1 MNTLTTRPAS
11 ALALMAERCAVD
23 PAKLHETLKN
33 TVFKG
38 ATDDEMLALVVTA
51 NTYELNPLL
60 KELYAFPKKGG
71 GITPMVGID
80 GWLKI
85 ANRQPNYDGME
96 VEVYGTDKVPT
107 HATCVIFLKDRTH
120 SVKITEYFEECRRN
134 TDPWT
139 QMPRRM
145 LRNKAIIQ
153 AVRVAFGIGGIH
165 DEDEAQDISIR
176 DVTPRTGK
184 AVLRETM
191 IEPFQ
196 SLPEPSD
203 NAPIAATASQVRA
216 MEAAKADPA
225 PNPET
230 KAPEG
235 RQKKERIQR
244 DASFKGITEK
254 SGSGKTWWEV
264 ALGINGKNVTFTT
277 FSETLSGNL
286 FEIEKGTHIRATVVP
301 NADGKTFSLED
312 FTIIEEG
319 GLV

>member
-96 VEVYGTDKVPT
+96 VDVYGTDKTPT
-107 HATCVIFLKDRTH
+107 HATCEIFLKDRSH
-120 SVKITEYFEECRRN
+120 SVKITEYYEECRRN

-165 DEDEAQDISIR
+165 DEDESEDISIR
-176 DVTPRTGK
+176 DVTPRTSK

-191 IEPFQ
+191 IEPFE
-196 SLPEPSD
+196 SLPAPAAEVKAEP
-203 NAPIAATASQVRA
+203 APQPA
-216 MEAAKADPA
+216 ADPA

-230 KAPEG
+230 KTPEG
-235 RQKKERIQR
+235 RQQKERIMR
-244 DASFKGITEK
+244 DASFKSITEK
-254 SGSGKTWWEV
+254 SSGGKTWWEV
-264 ALGINGKNVTFTT
+264 SLGISGKTVSFTT
-277 FSETLSGNL
+277 FSKTLSGSL
-286 FEIEKGTHIRATVVP
+286 FEMEKGTHIRATIVP
-301 NADGKTFSLED
+301 SGEGFSLED
-312 FTIIEEG
+312 YTLIETEG

>member
-1 MNTLTTRPAS
+1 MSNTLTTRPAS

-96 VEVYGTDKVPT
+96 VEVYGSEKTPT
-107 HATCVIFLKDRTH
+107 HATCEIFLKDRSH

-134 TDPWT
+134 TEPWT

-165 DEDEAQDISIR
+165 DEDENEDISIR
-176 DVTPRTGK
+176 DVTPRAGK

-191 IEPFQ
+191 IEPFPA
-196 SLPEPSD
+196 LPAAEPSVSVPL
-203 NAPIAATASQVRA
+203 NATAT
-216 MEAAKADPA
+216 AKEEEPLPA
-225 PNPET
+225 NPAT
-230 KAPEG
+230 IPATG
-235 RQKKERIQR
+235 RQEKDRIQR
-244 DASFKGITEK
+244 DAKY
-254 SGSGKTWWEV
+254 SGMSQKD
-264 ALGINGKNVTFTT
+264 ANGKDLFVVGTLIAGKFVEFTT
-277 FSETLSGNL
+277 FSQTLAKNL
-286 FEIEKGTHIRATVVP
+286 RELEKGTPIRITVTP

-312 FTIIEEG
+312 YEILKEEG
-319 GLV
+319 GLL